1 MIASK
6 NLARFCCLSIATVV
20 LVTTLTSRSAA
31 AHPMGNFSINH
42 YSEIHV
48 EPSKIDVL
56 YIVDMAEIPTF
67 QELHTNSIPARPN
80 DRATQQYVARAAET
94 FRDGLSLAVDGVRVT
109 LREVSHDVIFP
120 PGAGGLPTMKIAV
133 RLEGQTRKVGVV
145 EGRHLEFHDANFPDR
160 AGWKEIIATASS
172 GAHIVS
178 SSVPQED
185 RSNRLSNYTTN
196 LLNSPPQIVSATF
209 EVSQAPLAQTSPNA
223 AAPAA
228 NEPMLRANQQG
239 TPRSVFTELIA
250 ERKLSVWF
258 VLTAILI
265 SAALGAF
272 HALEPGHGKTVVAA
286 YLVGSRGKARHAA
299 MLGLLVTASHTG
311 GVYLLGLIT
320 LYASRY
326 IVPEHLY
333 PWLGAASGLIIAGL
347 GMVLFV
353 RRIEGADEHLHGHDH
368 GGHPHTHGILG
379 HSHSDGDRH
388 IDDHSHDHAP
398 SRTSHGR
405 SISRRELLALGI
417 TGGIIPCP
425 AALVVLLG
433 AMTVGRVGFGLL
445 LIVAFSVGLAAAL
458 ISTGLVVVFARRF
471 MDRYHT
477 DGPIITRWLPLASS
491 GVITAVG
498 IVITLRS
505 LVTTGLF

>member
-1 MIASK
+1 MMEAK
-6 NLARFCCLSIATVV
+6 NLARLCCLSIATVL

-42 YSEIHV
+42 YSAINV
-48 EPSKIDVL
+48 EPLKIQVL
-56 YIVDMAEIPTF
+56 YIIDMAEIPTF
-67 QELHTNSIPARPN
+67 QELHSNSISPRPN
-80 DRATQQYVARAAET
+80 DRATQQYVARTAKT
-94 FRDGLSLAVDGVRVT
+94 FRNGLSLAIDGVRVA

-120 PGAGGLPTMKIAV
+120 PGAGGLLTMKIAV
-133 RLEGQTRKVGVV
+133 SLEGQTGKVGVDV
-145 EGRHLEFHDANFPDR
+145 GRHLEFHDANFPDR

-178 SSVPQED
+178 SSVPQKD
-185 RSNRLSNYTTN
+185 RSNRLSDYTTN
-196 LLNSPPQIVSATF
+196 LLNSPPQILSATI
-209 EVSQAPLAQTSPNA
+209 EVSQAPLAQTSSSA
-223 AAPAA
+223 AVPATA
-228 NEPMLRANQQG
+228 NEPVLHANQQG
-239 TPRSVFTELIA
+239 TPKSAFTELIA
-250 ERKLSVWF
+250 TREMSLGF

-265 SAALGAF
+265 SAALGTF

-286 YLVGSRGKARHAA
+286 YLVGSRGTARHAA

-311 GVYLLGLIT
+311 GVYLLGLVT

-326 IVPEHLY
+326 VVPEHLY
-333 PWLGAASGLIIAGL
+333 PWFGAASGLIIAGL

-353 RRIEGADEHLHGHDH
+353 RRIEGADSHSHDH
-368 GGHPHTHGILG
+368 GGHSHTHGILG
-379 HSHSDGDRH
+379 HTHSDGHRH
-388 IDDHSHDHAP
+388 VNDHSHDHAP
-398 SRTSHGR
+398 SGTSHR
-405 SISRRELLALGI
+405 RPISCRELLALGI

-433 AMTVGRVGFGLL
+433 AMAVGRVGFGLL

-458 ISTGLVVVFARRF
+458 ICTGLVVVFARRF
-471 MDRYHT
+471 MDRYHY

>member
-1 MIASK
+1 M
-6 NLARFCCLSIATVV
+6 
-20 LVTTLTSRSAA
+20 
-31 AHPMGNFSINH
+31 
-42 YSEIHV
+42 
-48 EPSKIDVL
+48 
-56 YIVDMAEIPTF
+56 
-67 QELHTNSIPARPN
+67 
-80 DRATQQYVARAAET
+80 
-94 FRDGLSLAVDGVRVT
+94 SL
-109 LREVSHDVIFP
+109 
-120 PGAGGLPTMKIAV
+120 
-133 RLEGQTRKVGVV
+133 
-145 EGRHLEFHDANFPDR
+145 
-160 AGWKEIIATASS
+160 
-172 GAHIVS
+172 
-178 SSVPQED
+178 
-185 RSNRLSNYTTN
+185 
-196 LLNSPPQIVSATF
+196 
-209 EVSQAPLAQTSPNA
+209 
-223 AAPAA
+223 
-228 NEPMLRANQQG
+228 
-239 TPRSVFTELIA
+239 
-250 ERKLSVWF
+250 WF

-353 RRIEGADEHLHGHDH
+353 RRFEGGAEHVHDH
-368 GGHPHTHGILG
+368 VGHPHSHGILG
-379 HSHSDGDRH
+379 HSHSQGHRH
-388 IDDHSHDHAP
+388 VDDHPHDHAP
-398 SRTSHGR
+398 SHASHGR
-405 SISRRELLALGI
+405 SITRRELLALGI

-433 AMTVGRVGFGLL
+433 AMAVGRVGFGLL

-458 ISTGLVVVFARRF
+458 IGTGFVVVFARRF